1 MSSYKEIFGF
11 KIKNVSSDPANF
23 QVGEVWYNT
32 TDDVL
37 KLGADTG
44 PTGAWAS
51 GTSIPAQRQGGVD
64 GGFGTPTAAIIMFG
78 TSGAPA
84 YTAYTTT
91 FEYDGTTWSPS
102 GATPYA
108 SNGVG
113 STGPI
118 NAGAVFG
125 GQVIPGPGPGGGP
138 ESGTTRIATLEYD
151 GSTFSSGGNMNIY
164 RYSPAG
170 FGADQND
177 AVSAGGSSPA
187 QGAGTKKNSTETYNG
202 TSWTNIPATLGTAR
216 TTGGGGTSSSDG
228 LALGGSPGQNTN
240 ESYDGSTWSSIT
252 NAPNNTQGGQPQGPA
267 SDFMVAGGYTGPT
280 SHAKTMI
287 WNGTTWSTKA
297 DMNTNRY
304 GGYTGKQQSS
314 SSTGL
319 VAGGNAGPS
328 NATVATTEEFSAGP
342 FTKTITTS

>member
-11 KIKNVSSDPANF
+11 KIKNVSADPTNF
-23 QVGEVWYNT
+23 QEGEVWYNT
-32 TDDVL
+32 TGQVL

-44 PTGAWAS
+44 ATGVWSS
-51 GTSIPAQRQGGVD
+51 GTNIPAVREGAVD

-78 TSGAPA
+78 RTGAPS

-108 SNGVG
+108 SNRLG

-125 GQVIPGPGPGGGP
+125 GQVIPGPEPGGGP
-138 ESGTTRIATLEYD
+138 ESGTTRISTLEYD
-151 GSTFSSGGNMNIY
+151 GSTFSGGGNMNIY

-187 QGAGTKKNSTETYNG
+187 QGGGTKKNSTETYNG
-202 TSWTNIPATLGTAR
+202 TSWTNVPATLGTAR

-228 LALGGSPGQNTN
+228 IALGGNPGQNTN
-240 ESYDGSTWSSIT
+240 ESYDGSTWSSISS
-252 NAPNNTQGGQPQGPA
+252 APNNTQGGSPQGPG
-267 SDFMVAGGYTGPT
+267 SDLMVAGGYDGPT

-287 WNGTTWSTKA
+287 WNGTAWSTKA
-297 DMNTNRY
+297 DLNTNRY
-304 GGYTGKQQSS
+304 NGYTGKQQSS

-319 VAGGNAGPS
+319 VAGGYTSPS
-328 NATVATTEEFSAGP
+328 NDVTISTEEFSSGP
-342 FTKTITTS
+342 YVKTITTS

>member
-11 KIKNVSSDPANF
+11 KIKNVSADPTNF
-23 QVGEVWYNT
+23 QEGEVWYNT
-32 TDDVL
+32 TDEVL

-44 PTGAWAS
+44 PTGVWAS
-51 GTSIPAQRQGGVD
+51 GTNIPAQRDSGAD

-108 SNGVG
+108 STGVG

-125 GQVIPGPGPGGGP
+125 GNNIPGPGPGGGP
-138 ESGTTRIATLEYD
+138 EAGTVKISTLEYD
-151 GSTFSSGGNMNIY
+151 GSTFSSGGNMNVY
-164 RYSPAG
+164 RFEPAG

-177 AVSAGGSSPA
+177 AVSAGGSAPA
-187 QGAGTKKNSTETYNG
+187 QGGGTKKNSTEEYNG
-202 TSWTNIPATLGTAR
+202 TAWSNVPATLGTSR
-216 TTGGGGTSSSDG
+216 TTRGGGTSSSDG
-228 LALGGSPGQNTN
+228 LALGGNPGSNTN

-252 NAPNNTQGGQPQGPA
+252 AAPNNTQGGMPQGPA
-267 SDFMVAGGYTGPT
+267 NDFMVAGGYTAPT
-280 SHAKTMI
+280 PHAKTMI
-287 WNGTTWSTKA
+287 WNGTAWSTKA
-297 DMNTNRY
+297 DLNVTRRQ
-304 GGYTGKQQSS
+304 GYTGKQQSS

-319 VAGGNAGPS
+319 VAGGVATPS
-328 NATVATTEEFSAGP
+328 NATTNTTEEFTAGP
-342 FTKTITTS
+342 YVKTITTS